1 MDYYID
7 GKREKVVVVL
17 QLEGDQ
23 NAKKKEK
30 EKRMKI
36 EQKLTV
42 LTI

>member
-23 NAKKKEK
+23 NAKKK
-30 EKRMKI
+30 KRMKI